1 MNDNIKH
8 PDLDMTR
15 EEFIEWTTVGFPIY
29 LENPSDFMVLFADY
43 VNKTDN
49 FFTALIEEN
58 LDKVFINLDTNS
70 LLTVEY
76 DAEER
81 RVVML
86 TQINENNADSGYIG
100 EFKTDLN
107 EYELKKYLG
116 EACIGVIVF
125 CKGIEA
131 VRQESEKF
139 QINEEI
145 KKIMNNA
152 IDNPLPDE
160 KLFSNNKKY
169 DNVWPIK

>member
-1 MNDNIKH
+1 MNNTKH

-29 LENPSDFMVLFADY
+29 LENPQDFMVLFADY
-43 VNKTDN
+43 VNKSEN
-49 FFTALIEEN
+49 FFTALIEEE
-58 LDKVFINLDTNS
+58 LDKVYINLDTNA

-76 DAEER
+76 KEEEK

-86 TQINENNADSGYIG
+86 THITEKNADSGFIG

-125 CKGIEA
+125 CKGIQE

-139 QINEEI
+139 QINTEL
-145 KKIMNNA
+145 KKIINDVS
-152 IDNPLPDE
+152 DNPLSPE
-160 KLFSNNKKY
+160 KIIASNKKY
-169 DNVWPIK
+169 DNIWPLK